1 MGAKKRSLL
10 PFAFLLILAG
20 QGWPATS
27 SFAFTS
33 QEIVSLKQA
42 GISEEI
48 ITLMVE
54 KHSDVTGSLSIQ
66 DALALKAGGVGDRV
80 LRSLLSTT
88 PQEGSLQKFLPVEG
102 ILRLKA
108 AGVGDDLLRY
118 IIDKVSEMNQDE
130 GKGVSR
136 IIVDPSGRRTIVY
149 GDAEPS
155 PQLREM
161 EGKLKESK
169 AWDLLKSTGLI
180 IDKRP

>member
-1 MGAKKRSLL
+1 MGAKKRSLV

-20 QGWPATS
+20 QGWPTTS

-80 LRSLLSTT
+80 LR
-88 PQEGSLQKFLPVEG
+88 
-102 ILRLKA
+102 
-108 AGVGDDLLRY
+108 
-118 IIDKVSEMNQDE
+118 
-130 GKGVSR
+130 
-136 IIVDPSGRRTIVY
+136 
-149 GDAEPS
+149 
-155 PQLREM
+155 
-161 EGKLKESK
+161 
-169 AWDLLKSTGLI
+169 
-180 IDKRP
+180 